1 MQSNANRVNGND
13 RPIGRLSGPSA
24 GANSQ
29 FDPWIL
35 WVTFRRNW
43 LWAVPVGMV
52 LASLAAFGVFKSF
65 VPVYR
70 ASHLLEANSQWVVFK
85 DVIPVIEDIAATE
98 KPLFFNSIILDPVLA
113 DPALR
118 KAPSLADP
126 EYAEVSLRE
135 NLKVTSGGNRRHL
148 VVSYEDSDGVA
159 AATVCNAVVDSYLRQ
174 RDAFD
179 QARMVKVERG
189 LEPEIQRWQQEVEQR
204 HHRVQKLSETLVGFA
219 PGQKIAALE
228 NESNMTLMAELRSRI
243 SDLRVKIAIADASR
257 VSAAGEAEFVPPVE
271 AAVIPSAV
279 VERHVPSEQEIL
291 NAINQDAKVSEALSR
306 VAHYKAILLELEDSD
321 IVRIRREYYE
331 EMQGKRDE
339 WTANLETLK
348 AGARERVVAMLNERA
363 DAEYERQKIAAKAR
377 IESLKEGFEAQRKSK
392 IEAARVEWQRELQ
405 KRYAD
410 EKKEY
415 EALATQLDV
424 LQKQYDD
431 ERSRLEQFGGASA
444 DLQLAIDEK
453 QIAMDVLG
461 KLKIRAAAIRTEKQQ
476 GGSVQTLAAATPP
489 RIPLE
494 SVPTKKLIAVSGGAF
509 CIPFLLGLLWELRV
523 QRVTDS
529 AAVDRSQSLAPVVGE
544 IAQLPSGARNG
555 RGRRIFE
562 ESVDALRANLFL
574 SLDTKHTRSIAVVSS
589 MSGEGKSSVA
599 SQLALSIAK
608 ATDQTVLLVDADLRY
623 PDQHEIFGLEMGP
636 GLSGVLSQTATL
648 EEAVDT
654 SLGSLL
660 HVLPAGRLDRSPHR
674 LISESSMRDFV
685 DRALEKYS
693 FVVIDTAPVLSA
705 SESLAVASSV
715 DSTLLCVMR
724 DVSRMDNVNRS
735 MRRLD
740 ASGATIAGTVFSGV
754 TAGQYAYRYGSY
766 HYAIAGETDA

>member
-1 MQSNANRVNGND
+1 M
-13 RPIGRLSGPSA
+13 SGPSA
-24 GANSQ
+24 AATPQ

-43 LWAVPVGMV
+43 LWAVPVGLV
-52 LASLAAFGVFKSF
+52 LASLAAFGVFKNF
-65 VPVYR
+65 VPTYR

-118 KAPSLADP
+118 KAPSLSDP
-126 EYAEVSLRE
+126 EKAEVNLRE
-135 NLKVTSGGNRRHL
+135 NLKVASGGNRRHL
-148 VVSYEDSDGVA
+148 LVSYEDSDGVA
-159 AATVCNAVVDSYLRQ
+159 AAMVCNAVVDSYLRQ

-204 HHRVQKLSETLVGFA
+204 HHRVQKLSESLVGFA
-219 PGQKIAALE
+219 PDQKVAALE
-228 NESNMTLMAELRSRI
+228 NESNLSLMSELRSRI
-243 SDLRVKIAIADASR
+243 SALRVQIGIADASR
-257 VSAAGEAEFVPPVE
+257 ASAGSADEPEFVPPAEE
-271 AAVIPSAV
+271 ALVPEV
-279 VERHVPSEQEIL
+279 LVERHTPTEDEIL
-291 NAINQDAKVSEALSR
+291 NAIRQDSKVAEATSR
-306 VAHYKAILLELEDSD
+306 IAHYKAMLLELEDSG
-321 IVRIRREYYE
+321 VYRLQREYYE
-331 EMQGKRDE
+331 EQQGKRDE
-339 WTANLETLK
+339 WIGKLDSLK
-348 AGARERVVAMLNERA
+348 AEARERAVAVLNERA

-377 IESLKEGFEAQRKSK
+377 VEALKEGFEAQRESRV
-392 IEAARVEWQRELQ
+392 EAARAEWQRGLQ

-410 EKKEY
+410 ERKEY
-415 EALATQLDV
+415 EGLVTQLNV
-424 LQKQYDD
+424 LQKQYDE
-431 ERSRLEQFGGASA
+431 ERSRLEQFGGATA

-476 GGSVQTLAAATPP
+476 GGSVQTLAPATPP

-509 CIPFLLGLLWELRV
+509 MIPFLIGLLWELRV
-523 QRVTDS
+523 QRLTDS

-544 IAQLPSGARNG
+544 IAQLPVGARNG
-555 RGRRIFE
+555 KGRRVFE

-574 SLDTKHTRSIAVVSS
+574 SLETKHTRSIAVVSS

-636 GLSGVLSQTATL
+636 GLSGVLANEATL
-648 EEAVDT
+648 DQAIDK

-685 DRALEKYS
+685 DRALDKYS

-724 DVSRMDNVNRS
+724 DVSRMENVNRS
-735 MRRLD
+735 MRRLE
-740 ASGATIAGTVFSGV
+740 ASGAAVAGTVFSGV

-766 HYAIAGETDA
+766 HYAIAGEADA